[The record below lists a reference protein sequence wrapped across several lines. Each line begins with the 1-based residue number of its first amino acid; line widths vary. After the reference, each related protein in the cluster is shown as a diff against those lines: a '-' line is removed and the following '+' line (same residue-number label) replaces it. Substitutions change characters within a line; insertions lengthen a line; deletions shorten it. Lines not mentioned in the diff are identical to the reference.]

1 MQRDALHF
9 ILLAQRGE
17 DILKSLDCE
26 ICFMLTDVG
35 TIILSVRYENC
46 YQFKNNFAV
55 ICIAVY
61 GLSMTWDRT
70 RAYLRP
76 SKAKAV
82 LKSVLKSPKVS
93 IAPEV

>member
-1 MQRDALHF
+1 
-9 ILLAQRGE
+9 
-17 DILKSLDCE
+17 
-26 ICFMLTDVG
+26 MLTDVG

-76 SKAKAV
+76 SKAKAR
-82 LKSVLKSPKVS
+82 KPYEKKNSERNSVGPGNPKRL
-93 IAPEV
+93 